1 MIFPGKSQQGGNNVK
16 SGQLSRAGAMH
27 MASDQLRPGAILDS
41 TRAASW
47 LIVYMASARLAWVL
61 GVGCGLWVIT
71 FAPNH
76 PVSGSIVGAG
86 LGARGP
92 PQVTIRGGA
101 GTRGDLS

>member
-47 LIVYMASARLAWVL
+47 LIVYMASARLALHVDL
-61 GVGCGLWVIT
+61 LSFKDKHKVT
-71 FAPNH
+71 EEY
-76 PVSGSIVGAG
+76 VSPCLA
-86 LGARGP
+86 
-92 PQVTIRGGA
+92 
-101 GTRGDLS
+101 